1 LIFSI
6 LYSDFWLLNSLPPP
20 RLPFPT
26 LLTIPTHFAYSVL
39 MISVHDALIA
49 ILDTV
54 SPLAGERVGLLDAV
68 GRVLAEDIRSE
79 REVPPFANSAMDG
92 YAVRWDDICNT
103 NADLPVTLDV
113 LEVIQAG
120 AVPKQ
125 SVTPG
130 ATSKIM
136 TGAVMP
142 AGADTVVKVE
152 DTEEHDGRVWI
163 KRSERPGNNVRK
175 SGEDIQ
181 RGQAVLE
188 KGRVLRPADI
198 GLLASVGRS
207 LVLVHQRPRVAILST
222 GNELAE
228 VDEAL
233 RPGQIVNSN
242 AYTLAAAVREAGGLP
257 VPLAIARDTLEEI
270 RAALAEAVRHD
281 VVLSTGGVSVGDFD
295 FVKQAMDEL
304 HMHRLFWQV
313 AQRPGKPLTFGLLRE
328 RPYFGLPGNP
338 VSALVCFYLYVRP
351 ALRRMSGH
359 EKLFSPVVTATV
371 GEDIAKAKGLTEFV
385 RCRMTYEQGKY
396 TAHSTGNQ
404 SSGVLS
410 SLSLGEGL
418 VIGPPEFSTLPQG
431 MQVKVLVLDSDE
443 FAGKDAPF

>member
-1 LIFSI
+1 MFEI
-6 LYSDFWLLNSLPPP
+6 NSY
-20 RLPFPT
+20 RK
-26 LLTIPTHFAYSVL
+26 LTIPVKFAYSVP
-39 MISVHDALIA
+39 MISVHDALTT

-54 SPLAGERVGLLDAV
+54 SPLAGERIGLLDAV
-68 GRVLAEDIRSE
+68 GRVLAEEIRSE

-103 NADLPVTLDV
+103 TMDQPVTLDV

-125 SVTPG
+125 PVTPG
-130 ATSKIM
+130 TTSKIM

-142 AGADTVVKVE
+142 SGADTVVKVE
-152 DTEEHDGRVWI
+152 ETEEHNGRVWI
-163 KRSERPGNNVRK
+163 KRSERPGNNVRG

-181 RGQAVLE
+181 RGQVVLE

-207 LVLVHQRPRVAILST
+207 LVLVRQCPRVAILST

-228 VDEAL
+228 VDDAL

-242 AYTLAAAVREAGGLP
+242 AYTLATAVREAGGIP

-270 RAALAEAVRHD
+270 RAALGEAVRHD

-338 VSALVCFYLYVRP
+338 VSALVCFYLYVYP
-351 ALRRMSGH
+351 ALRRMAGH
-359 EKLFSPVVTATV
+359 AKLFFPTVHATMGAEV
-371 GEDIAKAKGLTEFV
+371 AKAKGLTEFI
-385 RCRMTYEQGKY
+385 RCRVTNEHGHY
-396 TAHSTGNQ
+396 TVHSTGNQ

-410 SLSLGEGL
+410 SLSLGEG
-418 VIGPPEFSTLPQG
+418 VIIGPAELPLLPKG
-431 MQVKVLVLDSDE
+431 MGVTVIVLDGDA
-443 FAGKDAPF
+443 FAGEEAPF

>member
-1 LIFSI
+1 
-6 LYSDFWLLNSLPPP
+6 
-20 RLPFPT
+20 
-26 LLTIPTHFAYSVL
+26 
-39 MISVHDALIA
+39 MISVHDALTT

-54 SPLAGERVGLLDAV
+54 SPLAGERLGLLDAV
-68 GRVLAEDIRSE
+68 GRVLAEEIRSE

-92 YAVRWDDICNT
+92 YAVRWDDIRAT
-103 NADLPVTLDV
+103 TADQPVTLEV

-120 AVPKQ
+120 AIPKQ
-125 SVTPG
+125 PVTIST
-130 ATSKIM
+130 ASKIM

-142 AGADTVVKVE
+142 SGADTVVKVE

-163 KRSERPGNNVRK
+163 KRSERSGNNVRG

-181 RGQAVLE
+181 RGQVVLE
-188 KGRVLRPADI
+188 KGRVLRSADI

-207 LVLVHQRPRVAILST
+207 LVLVRQRPRVAILST

-228 VDEAL
+228 IDDAL

-242 AYTLAAAVREAGGLP
+242 AYTLAAAVREAGGIP
-257 VPLAIARDTLEEI
+257 IPLALARDTLEEI
-270 RAALAEAVRHD
+270 RAALGEAVRHD

-351 ALRRMSGH
+351 ALRKMTGH
-359 EKLFSPVVTATV
+359 DKLFLPTVHATMGAEV
-371 GEDIAKAKGLTEFV
+371 PKAKGLTEFI
-385 RCRMTYEQGKY
+385 RCRLTHEHGRY

-418 VIGPPEFSTLPQG
+418 IIGPAELPLLPKG
-431 MQVKVLVLDSDE
+431 MGVKVIVLDDDE
-443 FAGKDAPF
+443 FAGRDEPF

>member
-1 LIFSI
+1 MKEAVLRLRMESKY
-6 LYSDFWLLNSLPPP
+6 YSL
-20 RLPFPT
+20 FPHFFYRK
-26 LLTIPTHFAYSVL
+26 LTIPVKFAYSIS
-39 MISVHDALIA
+39 MISVHDALVT

-54 SPLAGERVGLLDAV
+54 SPLAGERLGLLNAV
-68 GRVLAEDIRSE
+68 GRVLAEEIRSE

-92 YAVRWDDICNT
+92 YAVRWDDVRDT
-103 NADLPVTLDV
+103 NADQPVTLEV

-120 AVPKQ
+120 TVPKQ
-125 SVTPG
+125 PVIPG
-130 ATSKIM
+130 TASKIM

-142 AGADTVVKVE
+142 SGADTVVKVE

-163 KRSERPGNNVRK
+163 KRSERPGNNVRG

-181 RGQAVLE
+181 RGQLVLE

-207 LVLVHQRPRVAILST
+207 LVLVYQRPRVAILST

-228 VDEAL
+228 IDDAL

-242 AYTLAAAVREAGGLP
+242 AYTLAAAVREAGGVP

-304 HMHRLFWQV
+304 GMHRLFWQV

-351 ALRRMSGH
+351 ALRRMTGH
-359 EKLFSPVVTATV
+359 EKLFLPVLSATL
-371 GEDIAKAKGLTEFV
+371 GEDISKAKGLTEFV
-385 RCRMTYEQGKY
+385 RCRITHEHGHYI
-396 TAHSTGNQ
+396 AHSTGSQ

-418 VIGPPEFSTLPQG
+418 IIGPSELPTLLKG
-431 MQVKVLVLDSDE
+431 MEVKVIVLDSDE
-443 FAGKDAPF
+443 FAGEEAPF